1 MAIYKKTSPW
11 YITKQNTLYL
21 ELLTLRT
28 IPTSD
33 DDFKYVI
40 KINTDIA
47 RISWHL
53 TFIKM
58 QNCGGY
64 LHKEID
70 QYLKILSTIF
80 LLALQFSVQLKP
92 ILILPYQPLLEVN
105 HGST

>member
-40 KINTDIA
+40 ENQYRHRPDLLAFDLYQDAKLWWVFAQRNRSILKDPIYDFSPGTTIFCPAKANINA
-47 RISWHL
+47 A
-53 TFIKM
+53 
-58 QNCGGY
+58 
-64 LHKEID
+64 
-70 QYLKILSTIF
+70 LSTT
-80 LLALQFSVQLKP
+80 A
-92 ILILPYQPLLEVN
+92 
-105 HGST
+105 GS

>member
-40 KINTDIA
+40 ENQYRHRPDLLAFDLYQDAKLWWVFAQRNRSILKDPIYDFAPGTTIFCPAKANINA
-47 RISWHL
+47 A
-53 TFIKM
+53 
-58 QNCGGY
+58 
-64 LHKEID
+64 
-70 QYLKILSTIF
+70 LSTT
-80 LLALQFSVQLKP
+80 A
-92 ILILPYQPLLEVN
+92 
-105 HGST
+105 GS

>member
-40 KINTDIA
+40 ENQYMHRPDLLAFDLYQDAKLWWVFAQRNRSILKDPIYDFSPGTTIFCPAKANINA
-47 RISWHL
+47 A
-53 TFIKM
+53 
-58 QNCGGY
+58 
-64 LHKEID
+64 
-70 QYLKILSTIF
+70 LSTT
-80 LLALQFSVQLKP
+80 A
-92 ILILPYQPLLEVN
+92 
-105 HGST
+105 GS